1 MSTIILTRQRKE
13 TLSGW
18 LFILPSVIGFGIL
31 TIIPIGLSLVVSFTQ
46 WNYLHGLS
54 GMRFIGI
61 DNFIN
66 MWSDNLFVKS
76 LVNNL
81 IFTLVTVPATMI
93 ISLLTALALNKGT
106 FFRSSIRLMIF
117 MPYVSS
123 IVAVS
128 IVWALLM
135 HPSSGPLNAFLMSV
149 GVADPPDWLASTT
162 WALPAII
169 MLTVWTNIGYNMIIY
184 LAGLQGIPND
194 IYEAAK
200 IDGAGGLA
208 SFFKIT
214 LPLLSPTT
222 FFVLIMCIIQ
232 SFQVFIS
239 VFIMTQGGPGSATS
253 VLTFYVYR
261 YGFEFYEMGY
271 ASAMAWILFIII
283 FIVTMIQWHGQKK
296 WVNY

>member
-1 MSTIILTRQRKE
+1 MITITLSRHKRE
-13 TLSGW
+13 SLSGW

-31 TIIPIGLSLVVSFTQ
+31 TIVPIVLSLVVSFTE

-54 GMRFIGI
+54 GMKFIGVK
-61 DNFIN
+61 NFVD
-66 MWSDNLFVKS
+66 MWSDHLFVKS

-81 IFTLVTVPATMI
+81 LFTVVTVPATMI

-106 FFRSSIRLMIF
+106 FFRSPIRMMIF

-135 HPSSGPLNAFLMSV
+135 NPSSGPINAFLMNI
-149 GVADPPDWLASTT
+149 GIADPPGWLASTT

-169 MLTVWTNIGYNMIIY
+169 LLTVWTNIGYNMIIY

-200 IDGAGGLA
+200 IDGAGEIA
-208 SFFKIT
+208 SFFRIT

-232 SFQVFIS
+232 SFQVFIA
-239 VFIMTQGGPGSATS
+239 VFIMTQGGPGAATS

-261 YGFEFYEMGY
+261 TGFEFYEMGY
-271 ASAMAWILFIII
+271 ASAMAWILFSII
-283 FIVTMIQWHGQKK
+283 FVVTMFQWYGQKK